1 MLKASTDNLLPFAK
15 VLKSN
20 GTEGELVLRLQ
31 ETAPEDINQMELVF
45 IFYDGLPVP
54 FFIQECS
61 LKGSKLFIRLNDIT
75 SYEDAEEVVGR
86 NVYIERPEGYENKD
100 DLSNLIGWSV
110 LNSSGDKIG
119 IIKDVED
126 IPGNPCIYIDTGENQ
141 VMIPLNEELIL
152 SVEASSKE
160 ISIDIPQGLI

>member
-1 MLKASTDNLLPFAK
+1 MMDCQFL
-15 VLKSN
+15 
-20 GTEGELVLRLQ
+20 
-31 ETAPEDINQMELVF
+31 
-45 IFYDGLPVP
+45 

-160 ISIDIPQGLI
+160 ISMEIPQGLI